1 MSAELNSAD
10 SEEARV
16 DNQADAES
24 SAPDTTDP
32 AAADVAVEAAV
43 EAAAEVP
50 ADPGVTE
57 DVAAAGGSAG
67 DGTVEVTADAADEP
81 AATEDGAAVGDSEGR
96 GAAEADGDSAV
107 TEESAPLE
115 AATESKPAKPG
126 KTSKATAQIEK
137 IRAAMQSGSSVQ
149 GKVIGWNDGGLHV
162 AVGDATAFC
171 PHSEMELGDPL
182 EPKQYVDHT
191 YDFFVLRIEKDKRI
205 VLSRVSHLRQEQ
217 KAQQEVTRNQI
228 AVGAVLTGKVVS
240 IKDFGAFVDLGG
252 VQGLVHISELA
263 RRRVEKTEDVV
274 KPGDDVQVKVLK
286 LDKGGRRISLSMRAL
301 EPDPWKGVASRF
313 PVGSKVQGRV
323 EKVERFGAF
332 VELEPGLSGLLPS
345 SKMSIPAGTSA
356 SRVFRPGREVT
367 VQILSVDSRRQ
378 RISLGLE
385 GDGAEGSR
393 SDFEAY
399 LNESTASAGGFNA
412 LADALS
418 KFKS

>member
-10 SEEARV
+10 IEEPRA
-16 DNQADAES
+16 DNQAEATSPAPDAAADAEDQVT
-24 SAPDTTDP
+24 AEAVDP
-32 AAADVAVEAAV
+32 AAASE
-43 EAAAEVP
+43 
-50 ADPGVTE
+50 G
-57 DVAAAGGSAG
+57 
-67 DGTVEVTADAADEP
+67 DAAPET
-81 AATEDGAAVGDSEGR
+81 AAD
-96 GAAEADGDSAV
+96 
-107 TEESAPLE
+107 
-115 AATESKPAKPG
+115 SKPAIPAKS
-126 KTSKATAQIEK
+126 SKATAQVEK

-162 AVGDATAFC
+162 VVGDATAFC

-182 EPKQYVDHT
+182 EPKQYVDQT

-217 KAQQEVTRNQI
+217 KAQQEVTRSQI

-263 RRRVEKTEDVV
+263 RRRVDKTEDVV

-286 LDKGGRRISLSMRAL
+286 LDKGGRRISLSMRAM
-301 EPDPWKGVASRF
+301 EPDPWRGVASKF
-313 PVGSKVQGRV
+313 PVGSKVQGKV

-332 VELEPGLSGLLPS
+332 IELEPGLSGLLPS

-356 SRVFRPGREVT
+356 SRVFRPGREVM
-367 VQILSVDSRRQ
+367 VQILSIDPRRQ

-399 LNESTASAGGFNA
+399 LSDSTGGGSGFNA